1 MLDIV
6 DSFWAVYES
15 GPGPVEFYHLGQG
28 GGMKGLLHTWAGLS
42 GLVIEDLSL
51 SFLFGQGWDSD
62 VAFAQIVR
70 WGGGGQKTE
79 TSLSGRAQKTRPSVF
94 VVFWDY
100 QDLAL
105 GPALCNLSGSCLG
118 EGPTA
123 SA

>member
-1 MLDIV
+1 MLDIA

-70 WGGGGQKTE
+70 LGGGGNRRQKLPYRE
-79 TSLSGRAQKTRPSVF
+79 GHRRPGHLSLWFSGITKTWLSAQ
-94 VVFWDY
+94 
-100 QDLAL
+100 
-105 GPALCNLSGSCLG
+105 LCVTFQ
-118 EGPTA
+118 EVA
-123 SA
+123 